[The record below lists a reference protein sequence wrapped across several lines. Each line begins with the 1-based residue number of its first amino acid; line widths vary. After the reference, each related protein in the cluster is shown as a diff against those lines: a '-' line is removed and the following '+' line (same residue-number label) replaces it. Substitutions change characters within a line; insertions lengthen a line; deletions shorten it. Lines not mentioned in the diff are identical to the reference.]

1 MIQLISVAGKETI
14 EMMINRSKRF
24 ARKAIKVEHAQNMI
38 MQHILQLENEYTS
51 IDSCLHRRISEPLF
65 SKVCMPHFRR
75 SGLDGYAV
83 WSEDALFATPQN
95 PACLRVIEEVPAGYT
110 SNKQVVPGTA
120 IRIMTGS
127 AVPDGADAVIMFEQT
142 EEYQEEGQVS
152 IRIKHKI
159 AHGQNIAKVGDEITT
174 GQLLM
179 GAGTRIGPGQ
189 IALLASMGYEEVPV
203 FRRPVVGVLTTG
215 SELISV
221 GEPLQPGRI
230 RNSNAYMLASQI
242 EQYGGL
248 AVKVGTAPDDI
259 DEVNRMINN
268 ALEKCDMLIVSGGVS
283 VGDYDVMADFFT
295 TTSGNDTTL
304 LFNKIAMRPG
314 SPTSAAVINNKL
326 VFGLSGNPGAC
337 FVSFELL
344 VRPVLLAMQGI
355 ESPCKHPIQAIITK
369 DYDKGCPHDRYIRGR
384 MMYSDEQVKVSV
396 LEKNNSSMLIS
407 IQDANC
413 IIRIPSG
420 SKGIAAGQQVEVI
433 PLPYEYTMY

>member
-1 MIQLISVAGKETI
+1 
-14 EMMINRSKRF
+14 MMINRSQRF
-24 ARKAIKVEHAQNMI
+24 ARKAVKVDHAQNMI
-38 MQHILQLENEYTS
+38 MQHVLQLECEYMS
-51 IDSCLHRRISEPLF
+51 IESCLHRRISEPLY
-65 SKVCMPHFRR
+65 SKECMPHFRR

-83 WSEDALFATPQN
+83 LSEEALFATPHN
-95 PACLRVIEEVPAGYT
+95 PTCLRVIDEVPAGYT
-110 SNKQVVPGTA
+110 SNIQVVPGTA

-142 EEYQEEGQVS
+142 EEYKEEGQAS
-152 IRIKHKI
+152 IRIKHKVSP
-159 AHGQNIAKVGDEITT
+159 GQNIAEVGDEITT
-174 GQLLM
+174 GQLLI

-189 IALLASMGYEEVPV
+189 IAVLASMGYEEVPV

-230 RNSNAYMLASQI
+230 RNSNAYMLAAQI

-248 AVKVGTAPDDI
+248 AVMVGTAPDDR
-259 DEVNRMINN
+259 DEVARTINN

-295 TTSGNDTTL
+295 TMSGKDTTL

-337 FVSFELL
+337 FVGFELL
-344 VRPVLLAMQGI
+344 VRPLLLAMQGI
-355 ESPCKHPIQAIITK
+355 ESPYHHHIHAIMTD

-384 MMYSDEQVKVSV
+384 MTHSNEQVKVSV

-413 IIRIPSG
+413 IIMIPAG
-420 SKGIAAGQQVEVI
+420 SKGIDAGQQVEVI
-433 PLPYEYTMY
+433 PLPYEITMY

>member
-1 MIQLISVAGKETI
+1 
-14 EMMINRSKRF
+14 MINRSMRF
-24 ARKAIKVEHAQNMI
+24 ARKAVKVEHAQNMI
-38 MQHILQLENEYTS
+38 MQHVLQLENEYTS

-65 SKVCMPHFRR
+65 SKECMPHFRR

-83 WSEDALFATPQN
+83 RSEEALFATPQH
-95 PACLRVIEEVPAGYT
+95 PTCLRVIDEVPAGYT

-127 AVPDGADAVIMFEQT
+127 AVPDEADAVIMFEQT
-142 EEYQEEGQVS
+142 EEYQEEGQVY
-152 IRIKHKI
+152 IRIKHKVTT
-159 AHGQNIAKVGDEITT
+159 GQNITKVGDEITT

-189 IALLASMGYEEVPV
+189 IALLASMGYEKVPV

-230 RNSNAYMLASQI
+230 RNSNAYMLSSQI

-259 DEVNRMINN
+259 DEVNRTIKN
-268 ALEKCDMLIVSGGVS
+268 ALGKCDMLIVSGGVS

-295 TTSGNDTTL
+295 STSENDMTL

-326 VFGLSGNPGAC
+326 VLGLSGNPGAC

-355 ESPCKHPIQAIITK
+355 ESPCKHHIQAIITN

-384 MMYSDEQVKVSV
+384 LMYLNEQVKVSV
-396 LEKNNSSMLIS
+396 LEKNNSSMLVS

-413 IIRIPSG
+413 IIMIPAG

-433 PLPYEYTMY
+433 PLPYEFTMY